1 MNRSH
6 LRALLLIAVVIGTT
20 MLFLGDRQ
28 RPRLDELIDI
38 SRLNG
43 KSLPHLL
50 QRIRD
55 FRRIVMRDGK
65 KVLEVSA
72 SEASYYRDRTAVEI
86 VDPHV
91 AFFSEGDTVASLSG
105 KRGVLVMDGNDV
117 ASVELSQS
125 VLLELLQFEIRAQ
138 RMVYARVRKTVVA
151 DGNAEIRSPE
161 VELKGKAMTVDLTG
175 KSLTVEGSV
184 DMTLRR
190 MAEPDDLKRL
200 GAQASNP

>member
-1 MNRSH
+1 VKRSH
-6 LRALLLIAVVIGTT
+6 LRALLLIAVVVGTA
-20 MLFLGDRQ
+20 MLFLGERH

-38 SRLNG
+38 SRLSA

-55 FRRIVMRDGK
+55 FRRVVMRDGK

-86 VDPHV
+86 INPRV

-105 KRGVLVMDGNDV
+105 KKGILVMDGDDV
-117 ASVELSQS
+117 ASVELSQG
-125 VLLELLQFEIRAQ
+125 VLLELLQFDISAQ
-138 RMVYARVRKTVVA
+138 RMVYARVRRTVVA
-151 DGNAEIRSPE
+151 EGNAEIRSPE
-161 VELKGKAMTVDLTG
+161 VELKGKAMTVDLAG

-200 GAQASNP
+200 GVPTSKP